1 MFAIQAKVCCNSDT
15 FRKLLMYRLVLRV
28 TSSTHLALLFVG
40 GVTAHTEA
48 WADPSTAIVID
59 PMVVTGAY
67 APTSS
72 FDLPFS
78 VDTVDLS
85 NGTDG
90 QLGVN
95 LSEVLTKVPGLVVQ
109 NRQNY
114 AQDLQISSRGFG
126 ARSAF
131 GVRGIKLLSDGIPAS
146 TPDGQG
152 QAATLNLDV
161 ADRIEVLRG
170 PAATLYGSNAGGVIQ
185 MFSRDGEG
193 PARLGAETTF
203 GSDGFSKHHL
213 SAQGGNEI
221 GGFVLD
227 ASRMD
232 TDGYRDHSAAK
243 RDQTFAKVHIKPDA
257 DSRLALIYSSL
268 GQNNTQDPLGQL
280 WSSYKHD
287 PRSVTDGA
295 RAYNTRKSIDHQ
307 QVGMNYERYVGDATL
322 QFNLYA
328 GRRSVVQYLSI
339 PRQVASNSQRGGGV
353 VDFDREFHGGTLRWI
368 QPVLAV
374 PGHFTFTV
382 GADYDQSTDDRRGYQ
397 NFRGDQLG
405 VKGELKRD
413 EKDIA
418 TSLDP
423 YVQARWEIG
432 NWTSELGVR
441 YSTMKMKVDDH
452 YLENG
457 DASGAKRY
465 QQANPTLSVMYA
477 FTPDLRG
484 YASLGKGFETPTQ
497 AEMAYAPGLQESFNF
512 GLEPATSKQYELGVK
527 YRLGAA
533 TRLNAALF
541 EIRTDN
547 EIVVDNATNGRTS
560 YHNAGQTVRRG
571 FEASLQSD
579 LAERWQ
585 TTWVYTH
592 TDARYADD
600 FKQGGQVI
608 DSGNR
613 LPGVPRDNLYAEV
626 VWKPTTSVSMGFEG
640 QYRSKVFV
648 EDSNQQKAAPAYAVF
663 NWRTRFEQQV
673 GPWTFHQLVR
683 LDNLF
688 DRQYVGS
695 VIVGDSNKRYYE
707 AAPGRSWYAGAGLEY
722 QFR

>member
-1 MFAIQAKVCCNSDT
+1 MFAIQARVCCNSGT

-40 GVTAHTEA
+40 GVTSHNQA
-48 WADPSTAIVID
+48 WADPATAIVID

-185 MFSRDGEG
+185 MFSRDGVG

-232 TDGYRDHSAAK
+232 TNGYRDHSAAK
-243 RDQTFAKVHIKPDA
+243 RDQTFAKVHIRPDT

-268 GQNNTQDPLGQL
+268 EQNNTQDPLGQL

-287 PRSVTDGA
+287 PRSVADGA
-295 RAYNTRKSIDHQ
+295 RDYNTRKSIDHQ

-339 PRQVASNSQRGGGV
+339 PRQIASNSQRGGGV

-368 QPVLAV
+368 QPVPAV
-374 PGHFTFTV
+374 PGHFTLTV
-382 GADYDQSTDDRRGYQ
+382 GADYDQSTDDRRGFQ

-423 YVQARWEIG
+423 YVQAHWEIG

-457 DASGAKRY
+457 DASGVKRY

-484 YASLGKGFETPTQ
+484 YASVGKGFETPTQ
-497 AEMAYAPGLQESFNF
+497 AELAYAPGLQESFNF
-512 GLEPATSKQYELGVK
+512 GLDPATSKQYELGVK

-541 EIRTDN
+541 EIRTEN
-547 EIVVDNATNGRTS
+547 EIVVDNSTNGRTS

-571 FEASLQSD
+571 FEASMQSD
-579 LAERWQ
+579 FAEHWQ
-585 TTWVYTH
+585 TTWVFTH

-626 VWKPTTSVSMGFEG
+626 VWKPTASVSMGFEG

-683 LDNLF
+683 LDNVF

-722 QFR
+722 QFK